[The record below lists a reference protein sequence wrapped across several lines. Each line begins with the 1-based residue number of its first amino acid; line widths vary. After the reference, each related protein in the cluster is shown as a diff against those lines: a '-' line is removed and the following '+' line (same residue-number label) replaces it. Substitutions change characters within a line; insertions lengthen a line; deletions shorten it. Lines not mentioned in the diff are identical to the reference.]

1 MRAHPFVDDSATV
14 NDHEDEEDLDDSEGD
29 EMEHGVDGEQEKIAS
44 RLSNEGTL
52 NFCQCMRHS

>member
-1 MRAHPFVDDSATV
+1 MRAHPFVDDSAAV
-14 NDHEDEEDLDDSEGD
+14 NDHEDEEDLDDSE
-29 EMEHGVDGEQEKIAS
+29 EEEWTTKWMESRKKIAS